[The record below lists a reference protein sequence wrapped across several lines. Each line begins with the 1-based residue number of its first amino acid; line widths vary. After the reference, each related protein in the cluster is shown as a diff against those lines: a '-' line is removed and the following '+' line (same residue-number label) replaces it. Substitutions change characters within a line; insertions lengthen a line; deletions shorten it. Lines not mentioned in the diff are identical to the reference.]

1 MRHVRLGFRQLAAE
15 KRRQEKMDVALFS
28 PSSLFA
34 EDDDV
39 TVGTHFLFYISSI
52 SFYFAC
58 RKMDIIFV
66 FFFFPICR

>member
-1 MRHVRLGFRQLAAE
+1 MCRVRLGFSAISSREE
-15 KRRQEKMDVALFS
+15 KRREEKMDVALFS

-34 EDDDV
+34 EEDDV

-58 RKMDIIFV
+58 RKMNIV
-66 FFFFPICR
+66 FFFSIFR